1 MLYLE
6 SSWLQAM
13 SRASDEG
20 LILIEGTGPTYA
32 TETVMLYAC
41 TFIFLQSFD
50 LSVCVLYY
58 FTEVQL

>member
-1 MLYLE
+1 MV
-6 SSWLQAM
+6 
-13 SRASDEG
+13 
-20 LILIEGTGPTYA
+20 ILIEGTGPTYA